1 MAETIATLILVL
13 LLVGGALAKVIAD
26 RRRGIVCTGCPA
38 AASCSRGRTCQ
49 LMDTEA
55 GKEE

>member
-1 MAETIATLILVL
+1 MFETIATLVLVL

-38 AASCSRGRTCQ
+38 AASCPKGSSCH
-49 LMDTEA
+49 L
-55 GKEE
+55 KEEGQDQ